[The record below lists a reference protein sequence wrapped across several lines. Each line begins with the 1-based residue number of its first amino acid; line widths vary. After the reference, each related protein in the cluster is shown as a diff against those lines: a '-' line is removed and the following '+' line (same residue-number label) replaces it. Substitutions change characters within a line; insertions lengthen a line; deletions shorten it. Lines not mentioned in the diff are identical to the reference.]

1 MNTSSSVL
9 EQSSFPKIYNFK
21 NESDKYFFKNNMKH
35 KNGKRPEQNIVPLM
49 WSHGE
54 KGVSWLIFDLQPCDQ
69 AV

>member
-1 MNTSSSVL
+1 
-9 EQSSFPKIYNFK
+9 
-21 NESDKYFFKNNMKH
+21 MKH